1 MLRWPDFVAHC
12 STLSF
17 ICPDPELAMTG
28 LKGWVAPEGR
38 DFGARISD
46 VDGVMH
52 VLDVEGYSL
61 EFLPLAGSWFG
72 NTSPKL

>member
-1 MLRWPDFVAHC
+1 MAD
-12 STLSF
+12 
-17 ICPDPELAMTG
+17 
-28 LKGWVAPEGR
+28 LKGWRAPEAQ

-46 VDGVMH
+46 ADGVVH

-61 EFLPLAGSWFG
+61 EFLPLAGSWIG

>member
-1 MLRWPDFVAHC
+1 
-12 STLSF
+12 
-17 ICPDPELAMTG
+17 MTG
-28 LKGWVAPEGR
+28 LKGWVAPEGQ